1 MERPTFFIG
10 KELSDNTRQWLHRQ
24 QIEYIEQP
32 LQRIEKLVAGA
43 FDGYLFFSPTDINE
57 FKLSGNFPHPN
68 SLVFAN
74 QNITARAAWT
84 YFTNKVHTSPDSE
97 ELSFVQYSIYRWMK
111 ENRFMGEH
119 I

>member
-10 KELSDNTRQWLHRQ
+10 KELPDNIGQWPNRQ
-24 QIEYIEQP
+24 QIEHFEQP
-32 LQRIEKLVAGA
+32 LQQIEKLVAGV

-68 SLVFAN
+68 PLVFAN
-74 QNITARAAWT
+74 QTITAKAAWT
-84 YFTNKVHTSPDSE
+84 YFTNKVHTPPDSE
-97 ELSFVQYSIYRWMK
+97 ELPFVQYSIYRWMK
-111 ENRFMGEH
+111 ENRYMGEH